1 MLFARDIST
10 AWVSKTSMSCGDVS
24 FLLSGSLAQVTR
36 ERLLH
41 LRYTAS
47 SRNLA
52 KRTSNG
58 VFYGH
63 TSLFSLPS
71 ILNLLYCS
79 VLVLDE
85 LDAFGAAGLSTIFG
99 LPARFPA
106 SLRIIAIS
114 NDLTQS
120 IASPTLS
127 IHRPSL
133 SLSFT
138 AYTASEMQEIIR
150 ARLTLLCVEGDVPQD
165 DEKSIAAELAKVIQP
180 AALTLLVKKVSS
192 QTGDIRH
199 ALEVL
204 RRALDLAAPATSA
217 LESDD
222 TPPSPVGM
230 KHVIDAVK
238 RTPKNTP
245 SAPLLVPS
253 TSSMT
258 ASAARGPLDGSVS
271 SLSLQAR
278 FVLVSILVARR
289 RAAHNLPLDN
299 LSASAQFSFSAPSPA
314 SAPSTPTKPKMRRCT
329 SLGSTDAILS
339 SSKVYTLYAN
349 ILNVSPSTPFEPVSR
364 SEYTDLLG
372 VLETSSLIAVPTASS
387 PSPTKLK
394 RGGGSRKVSSFSGGM
409 AIGSF
414 GGREDQGS
422 ISLLASEEEVLR
434 ALLNSA
440 GNARDAEIT
449 RIWERESKRVAK
461 AITNRDEAATAEP
474 KLGREDYL

>member
-1 MLFARDIST
+1 MFHGHAS
-10 AWVSKTSMSCGDVS
+10 
-24 FLLSGSLAQVTR
+24 LL
-36 ERLLH
+36 
-41 LRYTAS
+41 
-47 SRNLA
+47 
-52 KRTSNG
+52 
-58 VFYGH
+58 
-63 TSLFSLPS
+63 PCS
-71 ILNLLYCS
+71 ILTLPYCS

-85 LDAFGAAGLSTIFG
+85 LDAFGAAALSTIFG

-138 AYTASEMQEIIR
+138 AYAASEMQEIIR
-150 ARLTLLCVEGDVPQD
+150 ARLTLLCVESDVQQN

-238 RTPKNTP
+238 RTPKSTP
-245 SAPLLVPS
+245 STPLVVPS
-253 TSSMT
+253 ASSMT
-258 ASAARGPLDGSVS
+258 GAARGPLDGCIS

-314 SAPSTPTKPKMRRCT
+314 SAPSTPTKPKMRRCA

-339 SSKVYTLYAN
+339 ASKVYTLYAN
-349 ILNVSPSTPFEPVSR
+349 ILNASPSTPFEPVSR

-372 VLETSSLIAVPTASS
+372 VLETSSLVAVPTASS

-409 AIGSF
+409 AMGSF

-449 RIWERESKRVAK
+449 RIWERESKRVEK
-461 AITNRDEAATAEP
+461 AITSRDEAATAEP
-474 KLGREDYL
+474 ALDREDYL